1 MSRTN
6 EGAIYMPRQAARGL
20 VVTLID
26 NAINEFSDKVG
37 KRNGFLAFEKEY
49 LDELKRIREELAVR
63 YHLQ

>member
-1 MSRTN
+1 
-6 EGAIYMPRQAARGL
+6 MPRQAARGL

-37 KRNGFLAFEKEY
+37 KRNGFLAFEREY